1 MTKRGKLYL
10 LIAAAL
16 LVLSSVVCGGG
27 TGFPIKGR
35 IIDKHKSLDV
45 QLDIDGSGT
54 SSTDTVY
61 RVTIETE
68 TGEQRFKIH
77 RGLYDSISIGQ
88 VCEFKSR
95 SEADC
100 N

>member
-1 MTKRGKLYL
+1 MTKQAKFYL

-16 LVLSSVVCGGG
+16 LVSSSVVCGGG
-27 TGFPIKGR
+27 NGFPIKGR
-35 IIDKHKSLDV
+35 VVDKSKSLDV

-54 SSTDTVY
+54 SSTDVEY

-68 TGEQRFKIH
+68 TGKQRFKIH
-77 RGLYDSISIGQ
+77 RSLYDNISIGQ